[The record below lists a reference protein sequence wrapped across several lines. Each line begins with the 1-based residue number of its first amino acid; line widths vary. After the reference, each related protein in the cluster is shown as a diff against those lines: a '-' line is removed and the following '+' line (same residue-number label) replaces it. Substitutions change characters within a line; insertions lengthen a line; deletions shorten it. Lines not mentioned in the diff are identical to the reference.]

1 MENSRPTGKIDLA
14 GINELFELA
23 MKASDDRA
31 RNIYFSFAKKYESIK
46 AGAK

>member
-14 GINELFELA
+14 KINKLFELV
-23 MKASDDRA
+23 MKASDDRM
-31 RNIYFSFAKKYESIK
+31 RKRYYSFAKQYESVK